1 KIPPAAENIS
11 AALDGK
17 PFDPPS
23 RKDFLLATAS
33 PSGGG
38 HDRHLHQAL
47 RFLIEQGEIVEI
59 GDEIVLLR
67 DAVDQMQN
75 LVSEFISTNG
85 SATASQ
91 LRQKV
96 GTSRRV
102 IIPFLEYLD
111 PPGVTRGTGDE
122 GGLAQEAAVAQ

>member
-1 KIPPAAENIS
+1 M
-11 AALDGK
+11 
-17 PFDPPS
+17 
-23 RKDFLLATAS
+23 
-33 PSGGG
+33 
-38 HDRHLHQAL
+38 
-47 RFLIEQGEIVEI
+47 IEQGEIVEI

-91 LRQKV
+91 LRQRL
-96 GTSRRV
+96 GTSRRI

-111 PPGVTRGTGDE
+111 RTGVTRRVGDE
-122 GGLAQEAAVAQ
+122 RVLAQKAAVAKLDDAAIGRRS